1 MKDWKLIL
9 KVILGSTLL
18 VLAAIWGLAKMAG
31 GGTALTIDQNTL
43 LDGARLV
50 KENGE
55 TKVTVVNFSDMECP
69 ACKRAHELTKSL
81 DNTPGVKVI
90 FRHFPLGI
98 HQYSSITAR
107 AVETARLSG
116 KGWEMIDLLFSK
128 QEEWSSKSK
137 IEEKLTEYA
146 ISLGIDGKTFS
157 DDLNSASV
165 AAAVQDDIK
174 LGDSLKLSGT
184 PTIFVNGEQVAADFV
199 VDKVNELLKQNK

>member
-1 MKDWKLIL
+1 M

-55 TKVTVVNFSDMECP
+55 TEVTVVNFSDMECP
-69 ACKRAHELTKSL
+69 ACKRAHELTNSL
-81 DNTPGVKVI
+81 YNTPGVKVV
-90 FRHFPLGI
+90 FRHFPLSI
-98 HQYSSITAR
+98 HRYASMTAS
-107 AVETARLSG
+107 AVEAARQKG
-116 KGWEMIDLLFSK
+116 KGWEMIDLLYSK
-128 QEEWSSKSK
+128 QKEWSAEPK

-146 ISLGIDGKTFS
+146 VSLGLDGKTFRK
-157 DDLNSASV
+157 DLNSASV
-165 AAAVQDDIK
+165 SAAVQEDIK
-174 LGDSLKLSGT
+174 VGDNLKLSGT

-199 VDKVNELLKQNK
+199 VDKVNELLKQSK